1 MTHNLWETPAGVS
14 ARFVLVRHG
23 EPEASARGRC
33 YGRLDVGLSES
44 GREQIGV
51 VARCLGQTPLGF
63 VYTSPRRR
71 ARESAEIVARSH
83 QLSPLVDERLA
94 EIDFGQLEGMPYE
107 EAAATY
113 PELYRAW
120 MEQPTEVTFPGGES
134 FDMMEGRVLS
144 AAAELRL
151 RHREQVVAIVAH
163 GGVNRI
169 LLRDALQMPKQSIFR
184 LGQSYAAVSLID
196 YYHDTP
202 LVRFVNLDLA
212 KFVQLAEC

>member
-1 MTHNLWETPAGVS
+1 M
-14 ARFVLVRHG
+14 
-23 EPEASARGRC
+23 
-33 YGRLDVGLSES
+33 
-44 GREQIGV
+44 
-51 VARCLGQTPLGF
+51 
-63 VYTSPRRR
+63 
-71 ARESAEIVARSH
+71 
-83 QLSPLVDERLA
+83 DERLA